1 MNGSLFW
8 LLLRYAELVNPNA
21 IVKSAPAGV
30 VLLLLRMPAQSGDA
44 SGAEESCAFLA
55 LGQLDGDIEQIH
67 YRHGSRCRLAGE
79 FAGLQKL
86 PRRALPSRRKRRTAL
101 PHPPLAGVP
110 KRIANICR
118 KVWHRQNNALAK
130 TGLTL

>member
-21 IVKSAPAGV
+21 IVKSAPPV
-30 VLLLLRMPAQSGDA
+30 SSSYYYECLRKSGDA

-67 YRHGSRCRLAGE
+67 YRHGSDAAWQE
-79 FAGLQKL
+79 SLQAFKNY
-86 PRRALPSRRKRRTAL
+86 RVAVSKKKKNCAAASASRRST
-101 PHPPLAGVP
+101 
-110 KRIANICR
+110 
-118 KVWHRQNNALAK
+118 
-130 TGLTL
+130 

>member
-21 IVKSAPAGV
+21 IVKSAPPV
-30 VLLLLRMPAQSGDA
+30 SSSYYDECLRKSGDA

-67 YRHGSRCRLAGE
+67 YRHGSDAAWQESLQAFKNYRAARCRLE
-79 FAGLQKL
+79 EKEELRCRIRLSQEYLNELQYL
-86 PRRALPSRRKRRTAL
+86 P
-101 PHPPLAGVP
+101 
-110 KRIANICR
+110 
-118 KVWHRQNNALAK
+118 
-130 TGLTL
+130 

>member
-21 IVKSAPAGV
+21 IVKSASYYYEC
-30 VLLLLRMPAQSGDA
+30 LRKSGDA

-67 YRHGSRCRLAGE
+67 YRHGSDSAWQESLQAFKNYRAARCRLE
-79 FAGLQKL
+79 EKEELRCRIRLSQEYLNELQYL
-86 PRRALPSRRKRRTAL
+86 P
-101 PHPPLAGVP
+101 
-110 KRIANICR
+110 
-118 KVWHRQNNALAK
+118 
-130 TGLTL
+130 